1 MNNSKPTPIATLST
15 EEVLIPTAD
24 YLTKIER
31 IFLATALT
39 ASTQTWQKKEWTVEL
54 CPMSKAVLEMDQ
66 LTDFKL
72 PPWPQV
78 LADDIAAALGC
89 INARTHLKT
98 LSVPHLDRTL
108 TVPHLEVKLNID
120 AHFLQPLVGS
130 SVLETLD
137 CEQVMTN
144 KKEIFLRC

>member
-1 MNNSKPTPIATLST
+1 MNNNKPTPIATLST
-15 EEVLIPTAD
+15 EVLIPTAD

-31 IFLATALT
+31 IFLAMALT
-39 ASTQTWQKKEWTVEL
+39 ASTQTWGKKEWTVEL
-54 CPMSKAVLEMDQ
+54 CSMSKAVLGMDQ
-66 LTDFKL
+66 LTEFEL

-78 LADDIAAALGC
+78 LEDDTAAALGC
-89 INARTHLKT
+89 IKARKHLKT

-137 CEQVMTN
+137 CRHLMTK
-144 KKEIFLRC
+144 KKEFLTC